1 MNINYKTKTDILLE
15 DETKEVLEYLDKRNK
30 AYSLILKNPPTD
42 CPITFGDNVET
53 LTFKHKD
60 KSVTISL
67 EKLFKLLKKM
77 EEA

>member
-1 MNINYKTKTDILLE
+1 MTEVKIAEN
-15 DETKEVLEYLDKRNK
+15 ETKQVIAYLNERNE
-30 AYSLILKNPPTD
+30 AYSRMIKQPTD

-67 EKLFKLLKKM
+67 EKLLKKM
-77 EEA
+77 EEV